1 MLSHDIYYSLK
12 SIDFHLFEKSCS
24 SFKANS
30 PPNPNSEIIKDI
42 DGRPVPVELISGG
55 VPSAIS
61 EIEWDPQKYMAEHL
75 NMGYDEPRFIKVRI
89 KNTDYNILQHWF
101 GGNYRKLV
109 NRSDERYDVVE
120 IKTSPSLIV
129 SWALSY
135 GEKVEIL
142 DADIRNEIKKQLNK
156 LKEMYKD

>member
-1 MLSHDIYYSLK
+1 MKLNELYSVEGSTQNRK
-12 SIDFHLFEKSCS
+12 RV
-24 SFKANS
+24 
-30 PPNPNSEIIKDI
+30 
-42 DGRPVPVELISGG
+42 GRGQGSGTG
-55 VPSAIS
+55 KTS
-61 EIEWDPQKYMAEHL
+61 
-75 NMGYDEPRFIKVRI
+75 
-89 KNTDYNILQHWF
+89 
-101 GGNYRKLV
+101 GNYRKLV

-142 DADIRNEIKKQLNK
+142 DADIRDEIKKQLNK